1 MLYSGKASSLGVKHA
16 ACADS
21 EGAAAC
27 AAGRWLELPLLRAAS
42 VCQLSVGHEG
52 QHAVLVTETGAAY
65 FVGTARRGEDGDVA
79 KARRQPKPQRPKR
92 MAKLDGKVV
101 LEAACNNGSS
111 ALVTASGH
119 LYIFGKDSIHSEGT
133 SGLIGELRDV
143 RVTHVALGKAH
154 VVALSS
160 RGHVYTFGMNN
171 KGQCGRDLAAERG
184 RAEPAASVAGAP
196 LLCAPGRHAFLRESC
211 MVCTVCLRCTE
222 FGAQCVS
229 SDRTERVPGT

>member
-1 MLYSGKASSLGVKHA
+1 M
-16 ACADS
+16 
-21 EGAAAC
+21 
-27 AAGRWLELPLLRAAS
+27 
-42 VCQLSVGHEG
+42 
-52 QHAVLVTETGAAY
+52 LVTDDGAAY

-92 MAKLDGKVV
+92 MAKMDGKIVV
-101 LEAACNNGSS
+101 ESACNNGSS

-143 RVTHVALGKAH
+143 RVTRVALGKAH
-154 VVALSS
+154 VAALSS

-171 KGQCGRDLAAERG
+171 KGQCGREVAAAREVAVGRG
-184 RAEPAASVAGAP
+184 P
-196 LLCAPGRHAFLRESC
+196 LLCPAGRHAFLRESC

-229 SDRTERVPGT
+229 SDRGERVPGT

>member
-1 MLYSGKASSLGVKHA
+1 MLYSGKASSLGVKQ
-16 ACADS
+16 
-21 EGAAAC
+21 AAADGDG
-27 AAGRWLELPLLRAAS
+27 APALAGRWLELPLLRAAA

-52 QHAVLVTETGAAY
+52 QHAVLLTDDGTAFFA
-65 FVGTARRGEDGDVA
+65 GTARRGEDGDVA

-92 MAKLDGKVV
+92 MAKMDGKVV
-101 LEAACNNGSS
+101 LDVACNNGSS
-111 ALVTASGH
+111 ALVTSSGH

-143 RVTHVALGKAH
+143 RVTRVALGKAH
-154 VVALSS
+154 VVALSA

-171 KGQCGRDLAAERG
+171 KGQCGRDVTAAG
-184 RAEPAASVAGAP
+184 ATAAAAGAP
-196 LLCAPGRHAFLRESC
+196 LLCPPGRHAFLRESC

-229 SDRTERVPGT
+229 SDRAERVPGT